1 MSSNVVKVDAL
12 PEPLG
17 TPTTNVLFG
26 AFFLALERLQL
37 SSEHDMAMGECVALV
52 DPAVVECVL
61 RHWMLADSRVLF
73 EQDRYL
79 D

>member
-1 MSSNVVKVDAL
+1 MSRNIVKVDVL

-37 SSEHDMAMGECVALV
+37 FSKHDMAMGECVAPV
-52 DPAVVECVL
+52 DPAAVECVL

-73 EQDRYL
+73 EQDGYL